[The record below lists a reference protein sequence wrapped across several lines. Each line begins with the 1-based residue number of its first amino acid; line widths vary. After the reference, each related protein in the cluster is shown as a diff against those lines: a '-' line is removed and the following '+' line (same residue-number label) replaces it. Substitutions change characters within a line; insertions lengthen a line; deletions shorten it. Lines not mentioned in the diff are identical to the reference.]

1 MRCTTQELG
10 RIPKEIIVSYQKK
23 AYNNV
28 VLVNDR
34 TELSDKLVIE
44 NPTFEEIMNMF
55 VKGKRI

>member
-1 MRCTTQELG
+1 M
-10 RIPKEIIVSYQKK
+10 
-23 AYNNV
+23 

-55 VKGKRI
+55 VKGNESKKYWLIEERNLYGRFN